1 MLFSCVGLVRRSPNT
16 SGSQT
21 NIFMHF
27 YDPLACF
34 MHPSHCVFDN
44 IVLILI
50 EKMHLLIMQLLI
62 TKYEI
67 CQIKNTRKIYLNNIT
82 HNRQR
87 DEIVAFKNLLITFRT
102 T

>member
-1 MLFSCVGLVRRSPNT
+1 
-16 SGSQT
+16 
-21 NIFMHF
+21 
-27 YDPLACF
+27 
-34 MHPSHCVFDN
+34 
-44 IVLILI
+44 
-50 EKMHLLIMQLLI
+50 MHLLIMQLLI